1 MDFVVGLP
9 KTRRQH
15 DSILVIVD
23 KMTNSAHFILVKS
36 TYRAEDYAK
45 LYIDEIVR
53 WHGIPLPIISDRGS
67 FYFIFLEILPKEL
80 RHAGED

>member
-23 KMTNSAHFILVKS
+23 RMTNSAHFILVKS
-36 TYRAEDYAK
+36 TYRAEHYAR

-53 WHGIPLPIISDRGS
+53 WHGIPLSII
-67 FYFIFLEILPKEL
+67 LE
-80 RHAGED
+80 